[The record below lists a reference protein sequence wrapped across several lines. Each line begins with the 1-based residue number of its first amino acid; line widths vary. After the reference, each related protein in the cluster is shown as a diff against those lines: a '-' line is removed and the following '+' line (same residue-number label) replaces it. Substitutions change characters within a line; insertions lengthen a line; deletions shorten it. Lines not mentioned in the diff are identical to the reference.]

1 MKNSSPI
8 IWNSSHHIKRYLKWV
23 VMAGQHHMMV
33 LKPLLQIL
41 HYLHA
46 VKTQELIL
54 YNLWLFFF
62 LYEKFITHALCFP
75 FRGILLWERRWLS
88 GGKSVVWL
96 LCQHTVPPDATWTN
110 GTAPLHLLIS
120 ACLAVCSLPAV
131 LSPAHHIWAETW
143 VNTKKSQMSMFL
155 SPSHLFMFMIS
166 LTIGVYC
173 EACLS

>member
-1 MKNSSPI
+1 MELFTPYKKVFEVGCNGRSAPHDGTKTI
-8 IWNSSHHIKRYLKWV
+8 ATNIAL
-23 VMAGQHHMMV
+23 
-33 LKPLLQIL
+33 PPCT
-41 HYLHA
+41 

-54 YNLWLFFF
+54 CNLWLFFF

-96 LCQHTVPPDATWTN
+96 PCQHTVPPDATWTN

-143 VNTKKSQMSMFL
+143 VNTKKSQISMLL